1 MDLAII
7 PAKHHSSE
15 VPYKNFRALWR
26 EPLFLHSVRYAVKE
40 GVPCVVSTDS
50 EIIKGLCR
58 RNNIP
63 YLHEEVDDSNIL
75 NCVTQVVKKEK
86 VDKWILL
93 QPTSPI
99 RPPSLLK
106 KLLSK
111 NNENIMTVQKIY
123 LHGKLGSRFIHKTRR
138 QESSE
143 ILYQFNGS
151 ILIGSY
157 DMVMKEQTLFKN
169 PLMVEQRG
177 LYNYQ
182 IDYLEDFEHLE
193 RYGNLHCGK

>member
-7 PAKHHSSE
+7 PAKNHSSE
-15 VPYKNFRALWR
+15 VPYKNFRALWG

-50 EIIKGLCR
+50 KIIKGLCR

-75 NCVTQVVKKEK
+75 NCVTQVLKKK
-86 VDKWILL
+86 KADKWILL

-99 RPPSLLK
+99 RPPHLLK

-123 LHGKLGSRFIHKTRR
+123 LHGKLGGRFIHKTRR

-169 PLMVEQRG
+169 PLMVEQKG

-182 IDYLEDFEHLE
+182 IDYPEDFEHLE
-193 RYGNLHCGK
+193 RYGNLHCRK